1 MERFDLLSRH
11 GPALVIFLGGALLAL
26 RGWQVLPLAIRRRPL
41 RGFGRAE
48 AATAMLD
55 FILTFPLFTMIILVV
70 IQFALMVNARI
81 VVSYAAYLAARSAIV
96 NTDGGLAAAEARAEA
111 AAEIGCLPISPALD
125 SALTYPNPALGL
137 LLIHS
142 DENPDLPGSERL
154 RRWYRS
160 GGKHLYAQEATEVTI
175 TGADAEGHFAPQV
188 PVTVTVSHA
197 FRLSVPYADGVFA
210 ALVGD
215 TFLGQTVVTITDSY
229 TFLNEGKVRTEAKQ
243 EKGRCRSGADLFS
256 PGELLDLL
264 KELFKGIV
272 DFDE

>member
-1 MERFDLLSRH
+1 MEKFDLLSRH
-11 GPALVIFLGGALLAL
+11 GPALVICLGGVLLAL
-26 RGWQVLPLAIRRRPL
+26 RSWQVLPLASRRRPL
-41 RGFGRAE
+41 RGFGRGAE

-81 VVSYAAYLAARSAIV
+81 VVSYAAYIATRSAIV

-111 AAEIGCLPISPALD
+111 AAEIGCLPISPPLD

-160 GGKHLYAQEATEVTI
+160 GGKHLYAQEATEITI
-175 TGADAEGHFAPQV
+175 TGADAEGNFAPQV
-188 PVTVTVSHA
+188 PVTVEVSHA
-197 FRLSVPYADGVFA
+197 FHLSVPYADGVFA
-210 ALVGD
+210 ALVGN
-215 TFLGQTVVTITDSY
+215 TFFGQPVVTITDSY

-243 EKGRCRSGADLFS
+243 QKVCRCKFGRDLLS
-256 PGELLDLL
+256 LAQLADLL
-264 KELFKGIV
+264 KELFKGI
-272 DFDE
+272 F